1 MEINSETLRFILG
14 IKVKQHRQTAGL
26 SLKQLGERTS
36 LSISYLSEIE
46 KGKKYPKPEKIIQLA
61 QGLETSY
68 DDLVSLQLDDELNP
82 VTALLNSPLF
92 NDFPLKQF
100 GIGLSDI
107 FDLVTD
113 SPSKAGAFVR
123 TLLEIGRGYDMQVE
137 HFLLASLRSYQK
149 MHLNYF
155 EELEGQ
161 AQAFRGQFPTGSDSY
176 TISLAWLESLLL
188 RQYHC
193 SVSYDNFSDTPALN
207 TLRSVCVSP
216 SKLVVNSRLTPQQQK
231 FVLAKEIGYR
241 FLELDERALTSS
253 WIKVE
258 SFEQVHNNFK
268 ASYFAGALL
277 IPEANLLAD
286 LKQWLARQQFDGD
299 ALSQMMD
306 QYDAT
311 PEMFVYRMSQLM
323 PHHLGLH
330 KMHYMRLHNEAG
342 VDNYT
347 IAKELNTTN
356 VFTPRGIGPSEHHCR
371 RWVAI
376 GLLKEV
382 GERQAAGEAPK
393 LAIAAQRSHFI
404 DQNQTFFN
412 IAVVRPLSLGQNSNT
427 GMALGFLMDDRFNET
442 VGFGTDTAVPQMDV
456 HETCERCPL
465 TDCESRVAAPA
476 LYQKKQQQTIREQA
490 LQQYVEHHLD
500 QPQRENPDTQPLQDT
515 H

>member
-1 MEINSETLRFILG
+1 MQINSESLRFILG
-14 IKVKQHRQTAGL
+14 IKVKQHRQAAGL

-61 QGLETSY
+61 QGLGVSFDE
-68 DDLVSLQLDDELNP
+68 LVSLQLDDELNP

-100 GIGLSDI
+100 GIGLSDV

-155 EELEGQ
+155 EEIEGQ
-161 AQAFRGQFPTGSDSY
+161 AEAFRTQFPVAEPV
-176 TISLAWLESLLL
+176 ISLAWLESLLL
-188 RQYHC
+188 NQYQC
-193 SVSYDNFSDTPALN
+193 RVSYDDFSATPELQ
-207 TLRSVCVSP
+207 TLRSLCVSP
-216 SKLVVNSRLTPQQQK
+216 DKLVVNSRLMPQQQK

-241 FLELDERALTSS
+241 FLELEERALTSS

-258 SFEQVHNNFK
+258 SFEQVHNNFR

-277 IPEANLLAD
+277 IPEAALLTD
-286 LKQWLARQQFDGD
+286 LKAWLANKEFDGD
-299 ALSQMMD
+299 ALNRMMD
-306 QYDAT
+306 RYDAT

-330 KMHYMRLHNEAG
+330 KMHYMRLHNKAG
-342 VDNYT
+342 VDQFH
-347 IAKELNTTN
+347 IAKELNTTT

-376 GLLKEV
+376 GLLNEV
-382 GERQAAGEAPK
+382 GERQAAGEDPK

-404 DQNQTFFN
+404 AQNQTFFN

-427 GMALGFLMDDRFNET
+427 GMALGFLMDERFNDT
-442 VGFGTDTAVPQMDV
+442 VAFSEDPAVPQMDV

-465 TDCESRVAAPA
+465 TDCASRVAEPT
-476 LYQKKQQQTIREQA
+476 LHISQQQQLDREQA
-490 LQQYVEHHLD
+490 LQTYLDHH
-500 QPQRENPDTQPLQDT
+500 QAQSTLQDS